1 MYRKGAEAVTARLEV
16 QERTIAAVPRQL
28 AAAPHATASSLPP
41 LAERVN
47 GPVWRPPQHLA
58 LIAAEALKAYHIASP
73 RCRTTPTPRQ

>member
-16 QERTIAAVPRQL
+16 QERTIAAVPRQI
-28 AAAPHATASSLPP
+28 AAVSHATASALPP

-73 RCRTTPTPRQ
+73 RCRTTPTPRR